1 MQVHD
6 GFRSLLSLRCGLS
19 LPRAAALALALAA
32 ASATAYT
39 GQTKVY
45 GTQYAYNNNFN
56 DKNNNIQATF
66 GSGSTPSMTI
76 SYNLPSGTLYGY
88 PAICRGWHY
97 TMNPATDSYF
107 PHQVSK
113 IASLSG
119 TLAFTTKGSGQ
130 TGDFAYDLFFRKDTS
145 KGNPQLEVMI
155 WGANNSY
162 PLGTLTTSNA
172 ITSGGVTYDLWEG
185 NNDAAGYY
193 VYTFIPHGTAGNSN
207 ALPAKGNV
215 NVDVKAFLTRLQDL
229 RASDGRYSNTLYLQ
243 VVEGGFEVTGGMGT
257 VSLSGS
263 IAAK

>member
-1 MQVHD
+1 MYLHHSV
-6 GFRSLLSLRCGLS
+6 RLPACRGL
-19 LPRAAALALALAA
+19 LPRAAALALLLLAGG
-32 ASATAYT
+32 ASAYT
-39 GQTKVY
+39 GETKVY
-45 GTQYAYNNNFN
+45 GTHYAYNNNFN
-56 DKNNNIQATF
+56 DGNNNIKATF
-66 GSGSTPSMTI
+66 GSGSTPSLTV
-76 SYNLPSGTLYGY
+76 SYNLPSGQLYGY

-107 PHQVSK
+107 PHQVSR
-113 IASLSG
+113 IGSLSG
-119 TLAFTTKGSGQ
+119 ALTFTTKGSGQ
-130 TGDFAYDLFFRKDTS
+130 TGDFAYDLFFRKDAS

-162 PLGTLTTSNA
+162 PLGSLTASNA

-185 NNDAAGYY
+185 NNSAAGYY

-207 ALPAKGNV
+207 PLPAKGALNA
-215 NVDVKAFLTRLQDL
+215 DVKAFLTKLQAL
-229 RASDGRYSNTLYLQ
+229 RGSDGRYSSDLYLQ

>member
-1 MQVHD
+1 MHVHER
-6 GFRSLLSLRCGLS
+6 FRLPLRRGLLLH
-19 LPRAAALALALAA
+19 ATTLALVLVASS
-32 ASATAYT
+32 ASAAT
-39 GQTKVY
+39 GETKVY

-56 DKNNNIQATF
+56 DSNNNIKATF
-66 GSGSTPSMTI
+66 GSGSTPSLTV
-76 SYNLPSGTLYGY
+76 SYNLPSGQLYGY

-113 IASLSG
+113 VGSLSG

-162 PLGTLTTSNA
+162 PLGTLTASNA
-172 ITSGGVTYDLWEG
+172 FTSGGVTYDLWEG
-185 NNDAAGYY
+185 NNSAAGYY
-193 VYTFIPHGTAGNSN
+193 VYTFIPHGSVGNSN
-207 ALPAKGNV
+207 ALPAKGNL
-215 NVDVKAFLTRLQDL
+215 NVDVKAFLTRLQTL
-229 RASDGRYSNTLYLQ
+229 RGGDGRYSSELYLQ

-257 VSLSGS
+257 VSLTGS

>member
-1 MQVHD
+1 M
-6 GFRSLLSLRCGLS
+6 
-19 LPRAAALALALAA
+19 PRAAALALVLVASG
-32 ASATAYT
+32 ASAAT
-39 GQTKVY
+39 GETKVY

-56 DKNNNIQATF
+56 DNTNNIKPTF
-66 GSGSTPSMTI
+66 GSGSTPSLTVT
-76 SYNLPSGTLYGY
+76 YNLPSGQLYGY

-113 IASLSG
+113 VGSLSG

-162 PLGTLTTSNA
+162 PLGTLTASNA
-172 ITSGGVTYDLWEG
+172 FTSGGVTYDLWEG
-185 NNDAAGYY
+185 NNSAAGYY
-193 VYTFIPHGTAGNSN
+193 VYTFIPHGSAGNSN
-207 ALPAKGNV
+207 ALPAKGSL
-215 NVDVKAFLTRLQDL
+215 NVDVKAFLTRLQAL
-229 RASDGRYSNTLYLQ
+229 RGGDGRYSSDLYLQ
-243 VVEGGFEVTGGMGT
+243 VVEGGFEVTGGMGS
-257 VSLSGS
+257 VSLTGS

>member
-1 MQVHD
+1 MH
-6 GFRSLLSLRCGLS
+6 
-19 LPRAAALALALAA
+19 ATTLALVLVASS
-32 ASATAYT
+32 ASAAT
-39 GQTKVY
+39 GETKVY

-56 DKNNNIQATF
+56 DSNNNIKATF
-66 GSGSTPSMTI
+66 GSGSTPSLTV
-76 SYNLPSGTLYGY
+76 SYNLPSGQLYGY

-113 IASLSG
+113 VGSLSG

-162 PLGTLTTSNA
+162 PLGTLTASNA
-172 ITSGGVTYDLWEG
+172 FTSGGVTYDLWEG
-185 NNDAAGYY
+185 NNSAAGYY
-193 VYTFIPHGTAGNSN
+193 VYTFIPHGSAGNSN
-207 ALPAKGNV
+207 ALPAKGNL
-215 NVDVKAFLTRLQDL
+215 NVDVKAFLTRLQTL
-229 RASDGRYSNTLYLQ
+229 RGGDGRYSSELYLQ
-243 VVEGGFEVTGGMGT
+243 VVEGRFEVTGGMGT
-257 VSLSGS
+257 VSLTGS